1 MSINNYN
8 YLNDSIQESVNED
21 IIDIELGKGMFRDN
35 NSQPTVQVAPRETA
49 IAYGGSGTT
58 GNTSPLLIMNQKH
71 NTQKPAMPF
80 NIMK

>member
-35 NSQPTVQVAPRETA
+35 NS
-49 IAYGGSGTT
+49 
-58 GNTSPLLIMNQKH
+58 
-71 NTQKPAMPF
+71 
-80 NIMK
+80 